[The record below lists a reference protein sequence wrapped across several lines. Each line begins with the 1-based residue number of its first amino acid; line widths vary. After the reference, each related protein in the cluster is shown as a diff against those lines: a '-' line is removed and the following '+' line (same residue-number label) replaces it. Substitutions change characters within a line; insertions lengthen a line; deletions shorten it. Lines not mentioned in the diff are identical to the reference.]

1 MSRLIALELKKLGN
15 LLKRK
20 HLPIE
25 SACEGSRLT
34 SAHGKIIGFLYRKN
48 QSDIYQKDIE
58 KEFTL
63 RRSSATALLKTLEED
78 GFIERKAVVADGRL
92 KKLTLTDKGRVFR
105 ERFVQ
110 GINQLE
116 AEMTSGL
123 TQDEIESFLI
133 TIDKI
138 RNNLMQ

>member
-1 MSRLIALELKKLGN
+1 
-15 LLKRK
+15 
-20 HLPIE
+20 
-25 SACEGSRLT
+25 
-34 SAHGKIIGFLYRKN
+34 
-48 QSDIYQKDIE
+48 IE